1 MEIIPEVPSSTLSD
15 IPFVECDSKK
25 SMEDK
30 SNTYKQGISKHLTYI
45 ETPIHASSDSVGCRI
60 KHESKSPNQEHEV
73 TVSGE
78 DSETISDLE
87 DEKEQFPNVLETK
100 KNEDYK
106 NTRPVII
113 ADVTVHNS
121 MSGNASSERRTS
133 PPASRANLQEIV
145 RDHDGEASVNQVT
158 LVNDHDSDLQG
169 REYRKDESIE
179 NIDGDTV
186 HLGTSTGEVDSARG
200 GNSPEVDIGTTH
212 PREHNSPGVDIGTTH
227 SEYVVSEAEETANES
242 VYGCSIKSGDESMM
256 SSAENDDK
264 KETMVFRG
272 SNYETAG
279 EESCYEGDDRGGQLQ
294 TENCDTVSEDVD
306 ISLETPQYSMESH
319 TSTSTLEQ
327 NSDSSLSWRPEQ
339 HSLHEFT
346 LYIQSH
352 SDVCLLLLLEDEM
365 ASDENVLKVL
375 VNVLFIFLCN

>member
-60 KHESKSPNQEHEV
+60 KHESKSLNQEHEV

-186 HLGTSTGEVDSARG
+186 HLGTSTGEVDSAR
-200 GNSPEVDIGTTH
+200 
-212 PREHNSPGVDIGTTH
+212 R
-227 SEYVVSEAEETANES
+227 
-242 VYGCSIKSGDESMM
+242 
-256 SSAENDDK
+256 
-264 KETMVFRG
+264 
-272 SNYETAG
+272 
-279 EESCYEGDDRGGQLQ
+279 
-294 TENCDTVSEDVD
+294 
-306 ISLETPQYSMESH
+306 
-319 TSTSTLEQ
+319 
-327 NSDSSLSWRPEQ
+327 
-339 HSLHEFT
+339 
-346 LYIQSH
+346 
-352 SDVCLLLLLEDEM
+352 
-365 ASDENVLKVL
+365 
-375 VNVLFIFLCN
+375 